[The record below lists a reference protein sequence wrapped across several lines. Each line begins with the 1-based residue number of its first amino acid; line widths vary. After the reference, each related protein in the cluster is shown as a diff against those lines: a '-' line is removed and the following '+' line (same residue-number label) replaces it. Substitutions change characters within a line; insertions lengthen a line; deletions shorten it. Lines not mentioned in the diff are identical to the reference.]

1 MSFTRLTNLIRV
13 QVDNINVTNKLYT
26 MSKNIS
32 TKQQNSKQITL
43 NYLNNNNI
51 KYYTTNNTIISF
63 PTKHYQL
70 NNFPLI
76 LNNSHK
82 PQLIHHNNTTIL
94 IHNY

>member
-1 MSFTRLTNLIRV
+1 MDS
-13 QVDNINVTNKLYT
+13 INVTKKQYT

-32 TKQQNSKQITL
+32 TKQQNKQITL

-51 KYYTTNNTIISF
+51 TYYTNNNTIISF
-63 PTKHYQL
+63 PTKHIQL

-94 IHNY
+94 IHSF

>member
-1 MSFTRLTNLIRV
+1 M
-13 QVDNINVTNKLYT
+13 DNIYVTKKKLYT
-26 MSKNIS
+26 MSNNIS

-63 PTKHYQL
+63 PTKHIQL

-94 IHNY
+94 IHSF

>member
-13 QVDNINVTNKLYT
+13 QVDNIYVTKKQYT
-26 MSKNIS
+26 MS
-32 TKQQNSKQITL
+32 TQQNSKQITL

-94 IHNY
+94 IHSFNK